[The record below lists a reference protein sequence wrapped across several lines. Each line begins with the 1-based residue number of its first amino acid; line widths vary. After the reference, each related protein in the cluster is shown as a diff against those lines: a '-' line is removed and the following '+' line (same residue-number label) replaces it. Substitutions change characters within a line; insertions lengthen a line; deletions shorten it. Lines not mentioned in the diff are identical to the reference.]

1 MPNKKRRGV
10 VGLPLSRATTP
21 LYLISTK
28 RPTPNVGVS
37 VRLILRYI
45 ESGSFDSENKRRISK
60 IPVAPN
66 HSVRGY
72 VNPYFS
78 KREIPGQAGNDKR
91 GLEIAS
97 GSTNPRNDK
106 SRGVAG
112 RGLSARR
119 GGSGR

>member
-21 LYLISTK
+21 CCIISTNDP
-28 RPTPNVGVS
+28 RPDWDVS
-37 VRLILRYI
+37 VRLILMQL
-45 ESGSFDSENKRRISK
+45 ESGSFDSENKSRISK

-78 KREIPGQAGNDKR
+78 KREIPGQAGNDKS
-91 GLEIAS
+91 GSEIAT
-97 GSTNPRNDK
+97 GSMNSRND
-106 SRGVAG
+106 V
-112 RGLSARR
+112 
-119 GGSGR
+119 

>member
-72 VNPYFS
+72 VNNNLNKKGNPRLRGEDEM
-78 KREIPGQAGNDKR
+78 REIWTKALG
-91 GLEIAS
+91 EI
-97 GSTNPRNDK
+97 TKIP
-106 SRGVAG
+106 
-112 RGLSARR
+112 
-119 GGSGR
+119 